1 MLVELAVGD
10 AYGAGFEYVDKDFI
24 ETHNDLSR
32 YVRHPRHDI
41 VPGRYT
47 DDTQMSL
54 AVAEAIVS
62 GEDWTP
68 LMLADRFVGAF
79 KRDPREGYASSFF
92 DFLSHVQDGTQF
104 LKEIVPHSDKS
115 GAAMR
120 AGPIGV
126 YPNSAD
132 VIARAT
138 IQARI
143 THDTPD
149 GIRAA
154 VAAALVTHFFLY
166 GLGSKND
173 LGVYLEKHV
182 AGHWSE
188 TWQGKVKAK
197 GCMSVHAAVT
207 AIRNSESMSGLL
219 QACVAFSGDVDTVAA
234 IALAAGAHCQ
244 EIAQDLPENLMVTL
258 ENLKYGHDYL
268 SGLDKQLLH
277 LVRAKG

>member
-10 AYGAGFEYVDKDFI
+10 AYGAGFEYVDREFI

-32 YVRHPRHDI
+32 YVKHPRHDI
-41 VPGRYT
+41 APGRYT

-54 AVAEAIVS
+54 AIAEAIVS
-62 GEDWTP
+62 GGEWTS
-68 LMLADRFVGAF
+68 LMLASRFVEAF

-143 THDTPD
+143 THDTLD

-154 VAAALVTHFFLY
+154 VAAALMTHFFLY
-166 GLGSKND
+166 GLGPKDD

-188 TWQGKVKAK
+188 AWQGKVKAK
-197 GCMSVHAAVT
+197 GWMSVHAAVA

-219 QACVAFSGDVDTVAA
+219 QACIAFSGDVDTVAA

-244 EIAQDLPENLMVTL
+244 EIDQDLPENLVMTL
-258 ENLKYGHDYL
+258 ENRKYGHDYL
-268 SGLDKQLLH
+268 SALDKQLLSH
-277 LVRAKG
+277 VRVVG